1 MKKKLLPCLLA
12 LLLIVLLCACTRA
25 GKLPPRY
32 DVHFELNG
40 GSLVSGELLQSVSSG
55 EDAVP
60 PVVEREGYVFR
71 GWSGTYQDVRADSD
85 VLAQWTKLFQ
95 IRFDPDGGTVV
106 SGQATQ
112 QLEPG
117 ETPTAPEVSREGAEF
132 LGWEPEIGPATADC
146 RYTARWEL
154 KDRTFTSEEVYAYI
168 APSVLEIQVSDSS
181 GEPFAVGSGFFIDE
195 KGLAVTN
202 YHVMEGAYS
211 AKATL
216 YDGSEAEID
225 YVVDYNES
233 LDLAL
238 VHVAVSGNS
247 CLSLSE
253 RGVTTGETV
262 YAMGSSLGL
271 TGTFSD
277 GLVSRASRRVEGIDC
292 IQTTAPISH
301 GNSGG
306 PLVNVHGEV
315 VGVNSMTLADGQ
327 NLNFAINIRE
337 LENLDRSGE
346 MKLSAFGHLTGG
358 AQPGGETTQT
368 GGYYDEFELH
378 EMESNDSASLADSLA
393 QDDWTAA
400 DLSDYYD
407 YDIFYFGPD
416 CSGTLR
422 VELAPYWIAQED
434 LFECELLVARND
446 ELVEEIPLTSED
458 GVSYTARFAEWT
470 AEPDCVFFLLV
481 TAAETAAE
489 DTEYPLY
496 YAVRY
501 RFSD

>member
-1 MKKKLLPCLLA
+1 MKKSVLSCLLA
-12 LLLIVLLCACTRA
+12 LLLIVLLCACSRA

-60 PVVEREGYVFR
+60 PVAEREGYAFK
-71 GWSGTYQDVRADSD
+71 GWSGTYQDVQADSD
-85 VLAQWTKLFQ
+85 VLAQWTKLIQ

-106 SGQATQ
+106 SGQTTQ
-112 QLEPG
+112 LLEPG
-117 ETPTAPEVSREGAEF
+117 QTPSAPEVTREGAEF
-132 LGWEPEIGPATADC
+132 LGWEPEIGPASGDC

-154 KDRTFTSEEVYAYI
+154 RERTYTSEEVYSYI
-168 APSVLEIQVSDSS
+168 APSVLEILVSDSS

-195 KGLAVTN
+195 NGLAVTN
-202 YHVMEGAYS
+202 YHVMKGAYF

-216 YDGSEAEID
+216 FDGSEAEID
-225 YVVDYNES
+225 YVVDYDQN

-238 VHVAVSGNS
+238 VHVSVSGNS
-247 CLSLSE
+247 FLSLSE

-277 GLVSRASRRVEGIDC
+277 GLVSRASRQVGGIDC

-327 NLNFAINIRE
+327 NLNFAINIRQ
-337 LENLDRSGE
+337 LENLDRSGSVT
-346 MKLSAFGHLTGG
+346 MSAFGRQTGG
-358 AQPGGETTQT
+358 TEPGGETTLT
-368 GGYYDEFELH
+368 GGFYDEFDLH
-378 EMESNDSASLADSLA
+378 EEESNDSASLADNLA

-407 YDIFYFGPD
+407 YDIYCFGPG
-416 CSGTLR
+416 CSGALL
-422 VELAPYWIAQED
+422 VELAPYWIAQEE
-434 LFECELLVARND
+434 LFECELVVARND
-446 ELVEEIPLTSED
+446 ELVDEVPMTSED
-458 GVSYTARFAEWT
+458 GVSYTARFAEWE
-470 AEPDCVFFLLV
+470 AEPDCVFYLLV

-496 YAVRY
+496 YAVRW
-501 RFSD
+501 RFAD